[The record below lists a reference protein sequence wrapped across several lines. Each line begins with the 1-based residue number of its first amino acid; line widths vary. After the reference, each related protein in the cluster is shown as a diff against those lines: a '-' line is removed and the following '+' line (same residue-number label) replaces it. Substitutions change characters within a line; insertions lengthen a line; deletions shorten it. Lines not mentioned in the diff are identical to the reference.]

1 MAHEAVVEDAR
12 WSEAEATSPYYVEE
26 DGVRFAGTHLL
37 LDMWGG
43 VGLDDVRAIE
53 AALTESVAA
62 AGATLLKVD
71 LHQYSSTGGV
81 SGVAILAESHMS
93 IHTWPETG
101 YAAID
106 IFVCGACDAE
116 KAVPVL
122 RAHFRP
128 TDVRLTKHRRG
139 LRP

>member
-1 MAHEAVVEDAR
+1 MAHEAVVDDTR
-12 WSEAEATSPYYVEE
+12 WSDAETTSPYYVEE

-37 LDMWGG
+37 IDMWGG
-43 VGLDDVRAIE
+43 VGLDDVHGIE
-53 AALTESVAA
+53 AALTEAVAA
-62 AGATLLKVD
+62 AGATLLNID
-71 LHQYSSTGGV
+71 LHQYSP

-122 RAHFRP
+122 RTHFRP
-128 TDVRLTKHRRG
+128 AEIRLTKHRRG